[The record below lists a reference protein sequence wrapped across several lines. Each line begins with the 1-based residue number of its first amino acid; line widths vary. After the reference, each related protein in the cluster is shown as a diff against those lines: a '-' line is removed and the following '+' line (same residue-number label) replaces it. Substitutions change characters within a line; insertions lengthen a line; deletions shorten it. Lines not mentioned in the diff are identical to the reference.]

1 MAASV
6 QSDDSGALCEI
17 NVTPM
22 VDVLLSLLIIFMVA
36 TPVKNEEMP
45 INIPQQ
51 PVTHQTNDPNA
62 TLIVTIDDDGKAKL
76 GESPL
81 SENFDEMVKQFKD
94 NDKVQLDG
102 RVAIDASAK
111 VPYGVVVRV
120 MSAAH
125 ESGVTSVGLAS
136 DRL

>member
-6 QSDDSGALCEI
+6 PSDDSGALCEI

-36 TPVKNEEMP
+36 TPVKNEQMP
-45 INIPQQ
+45 INIPQE
-51 PVTHQTNDPNA
+51 PVTQQPDDPNA
-62 TLIVTIDDDGKAKL
+62 TLMVTIDDDGNAKL
-76 GESPL
+76 GETPL
-81 SENFDEMVKQFKD
+81 SQDFDEMVKQFKD

-102 RVAIDASAK
+102 RVAIDASKK
-111 VPYGVVVRV
+111 VPYGAVVRV

-125 ESGVTSVGLAS
+125 ESGVGSVGLAS